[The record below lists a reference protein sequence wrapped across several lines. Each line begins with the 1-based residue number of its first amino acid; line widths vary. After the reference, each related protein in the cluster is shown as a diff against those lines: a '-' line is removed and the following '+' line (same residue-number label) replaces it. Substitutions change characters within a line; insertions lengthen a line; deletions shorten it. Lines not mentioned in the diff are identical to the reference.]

1 MLLFHITQYT
11 LKTCSTFYQMFLD
24 PVDNDTKHN
33 KTLKQ
38 TAGLDVGVL
47 IREVRIYETWFAF
60 IIFTYLRYVLLILIS
75 STYSFI
81 ICIRLNPDRLRMV
94 VNDSKVVQ
102 I

>member
-1 MLLFHITQYT
+1 MVSVKYPFLLKILLLYITQYT
-11 LKTCSTFYQMFLD
+11 QNCFTFCLQMFLD

-60 IIFTYLRYVLLILIS
+60 IFIIFTYLRCSHSYHILIS
-75 STYSFI
+75 PPLFA
-81 ICIRLNPDRLRMV
+81 LNL
-94 VNDSKVVQ
+94 S
-102 I
+102 